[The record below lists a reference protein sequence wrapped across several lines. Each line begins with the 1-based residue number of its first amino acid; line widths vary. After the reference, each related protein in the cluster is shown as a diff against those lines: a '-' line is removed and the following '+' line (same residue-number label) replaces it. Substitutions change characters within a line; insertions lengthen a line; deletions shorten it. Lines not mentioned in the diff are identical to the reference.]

1 MKRHLSVVDDDASA
15 RNGLARLLRAS
26 GYLVNTFNSANKFL
40 ETLDEHSSE
49 CILLDIR
56 MPEMSGD
63 ELAKELKK
71 RNINL
76 SIIVVTADYD
86 ENIKQIAKNMG
97 AVGFFRKPVDGKAL
111 LDMIAWALKIDGKKN
126 SNHDID

>member
-15 RNGLARLLRAS
+15 RNGLARLLRAA
-26 GYLVNTFNSANKFL
+26 GYLVNTFNSASKFL
-40 ETLDEHSSE
+40 DTLDEHSSE

-71 RNINL
+71 RNVNT
-76 SIIVVTADYD
+76 SIIVITADYD
-86 ENIKQIAKNMG
+86 ENIKQDRCNRI
-97 AVGFFRKPVDGKAL
+97 RTDR
-111 LDMIAWALKIDGKKN
+111 
-126 SNHDID
+126 